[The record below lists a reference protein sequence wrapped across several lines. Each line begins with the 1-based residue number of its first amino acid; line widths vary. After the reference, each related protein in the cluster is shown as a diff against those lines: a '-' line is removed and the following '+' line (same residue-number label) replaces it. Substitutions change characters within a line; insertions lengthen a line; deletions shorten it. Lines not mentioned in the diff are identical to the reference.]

1 MRRSYARARAMLL
14 VPGFC
19 GAMVILPVPAHAG
32 AFEGIA
38 GWEGDVFEQG
48 YGFVAVGL
56 LSPSGPTNK
65 LILGRL
71 TGSYLYYNYEDPNG
85 DVRVR
90 APGVGVQVGM
100 RWSGEAWAV
109 TLMGGGDLRWERR
122 RFDADREF
130 GNAVAKGGGTAQGE
144 AHFRMGRRWQSTLL
158 INYSGSARYT
168 YGRALALVQLSNLG
182 WTAPTA
188 WFAGIEGIGQGNYE
202 SDALQVGGVLTCS
215 ILRPQL
221 SLSLRGGFKDA
232 SRSESSRREG
242 GYVGAGLYRRF

>member
-1 MRRSYARARAMLL
+1 MKKIELSAWRTWL
-14 VPGFC
+14 VFGLW
-19 GAMVILPVPAHAG
+19 AMVLGSPVCAHAG
-32 AFEGIA
+32 ALEGIA

-56 LSPSGPTNK
+56 LSPSGPTNN
-65 LILGRL
+65 LFLGRL

-85 DVRVR
+85 KVQVR
-90 APGVGVQVGM
+90 APGVGVQAGI
-100 RWSGEAWAV
+100 RRSGQSWAI
-109 TLMGGGDLRWERR
+109 TLLGGGDLRWERR
-122 RFDADREF
+122 RYRDDPDF

-144 AHFRMGRRWQSTLL
+144 AYFRMSARLQSTLL
-158 INYSGSARYT
+158 VNYSGSARYT
-168 YGRALALVQLSNLG
+168 YGRALTTWQLSNLH

-188 WFAGIEGIGQGNYE
+188 WFVGVEGIGQGNYE

-221 SLSLRGGFKDA
+221 SISLRGGFKDA
-232 SRSESSRREG
+232 SDTETTRRQG